1 LPRAGGRG
9 LRLIGRNEH
18 SVNGRENRKRRWRG
32 LGQHQGAAHRDT
44 DAARDDFVRRKRTTN
59 RS

>member
-9 LRLIGRNEH
+9 LRLLGRNEQ
-18 SVNGRENRKRRWRG
+18 SVNGRANRRERWRG
-32 LGQHQGAAHRDT
+32 FGQQQGTA
-44 DAARDDFVRRKRTTN
+44 AARDDFVRRKRTTN